1 MKLRSLSFARL
12 AGVMIKE
19 FIQMKRDRMTFGM
32 IIGIPVVQLIMFGYA
47 INADPKYLPIAVVS
61 ADNSVY
67 ARSLIRAM
75 ENTKYFTVVKV
86 AESEADATQLL
97 ETGDVQFVVT
107 IPVDFARKLVRG
119 ERPALLIEADA
130 TDPSATGN
138 AIAALQ
144 ALPRLALQRD
154 LVGPLQHL
162 AALPDTID
170 LRVHRRYNPE
180 GLSRYNIVPGLIG
193 TILTMTMVM
202 MTAFAITRERERGT
216 MENLL
221 ATPVRP
227 IEVMIGKIAPYII
240 VGYLQVCVILLAAK
254 LLFAVPMVGSLA
266 LLSVVLLLFIAAN
279 LALGFTFS
287 TVAKNQL
294 QAMQMSFFFLLPSIL
309 LSGFMFPFRGMPAW
323 AQVIGELLPVTHFLR
338 VIRGILL
345 KGNGFN
351 EIWPHLWPIA
361 LFMFVVSAVALMR
374 YRETLD

>member
-12 AGVMIKE
+12 GGVMIKE

-162 AALPDTID
+162 AALP
-170 LRVHRRYNPE
+170 RE
-180 GLSRYNIVPGLIG
+180 PGQCGRLEQSG
-193 TILTMTMVM
+193 
-202 MTAFAITRERERGT
+202 
-216 MENLL
+216 
-221 ATPVRP
+221 
-227 IEVMIGKIAPYII
+227 
-240 VGYLQVCVILLAAK
+240 CWC
-254 LLFAVPMVGSLA
+254 
-266 LLSVVLLLFIAAN
+266 
-279 LALGFTFS
+279 
-287 TVAKNQL
+287 QL
-294 QAMQMSFFFLLPSIL
+294 
-309 LSGFMFPFRGMPAW
+309 
-323 AQVIGELLPVTHFLR
+323 
-338 VIRGILL
+338 
-345 KGNGFN
+345 
-351 EIWPHLWPIA
+351 
-361 LFMFVVSAVALMR
+361 
-374 YRETLD
+374 